1 MKRQIVI
8 VPAVVAI
15 WLSFVASRAGGEVRY
30 TVTDIGVLP
39 GYTAYVQAMGINNN
53 GQIVGYCQRSGDWKN
68 HAFLW
73 QRDTGLQDIGTL
85 GGTDAMAFSINNYGQ
100 IVGGSTNNMVFPSD
114 PKGHHFHA
122 FLWQNSSGM
131 HDILND
137 GGYKSYSTDINDN
150 GQVVGIYRGLDC
162 DGDPSAPHAFLWQN
176 GSIPMIFSP
185 GFEPSGINN
194 AGQVTGQMYRN
205 GKDRAYIWQRST
217 GLQNIGTLS
226 GDNSAGAAAINDKG
240 QVVGTSWSTT
250 KYPYTSRA
258 FLWQQNNGMQD
269 LGSLSSNGSVA
280 ALDINNSGQVVGCSI
295 NCAFIW
301 QSGTGM
307 VDLNTLIDPSAG
319 WILGSAIG
327 INDNGWIVGSG
338 TNPAGDTRAFLLT
351 PAPEPSTLLLM
362 SIAAVSLR
370 HTRRRRHT
378 HPA

>member
-85 GGTDAMAFSINNYGQ
+85 GGTDAMALGINNCGQ
-100 IVGGSTNNMVFPSD
+100 IVGGSTNNIVFPSD

-137 GGYKSYSTDINDN
+137 GGYKSYGRGINDN
-150 GQVVGIYRGLDC
+150 GQVVGVYRGLDC
-162 DGDPSAPHAFLWQN
+162 DGDPSNPYAFIWQN
-176 GSIPMIFSP
+176 GGVPQIFAP

-194 AGQVTGQMYRN
+194 AGQVAGRLSRN
-205 GKDRAYIWQRST
+205 GKWGAYIWQSST

-226 GDNSAGAAAINDKG
+226 GDNNAFTSGINDKG
-240 QVVGTSWSTT
+240 EVVGYSWSTT
-250 KYPYTSRA
+250 SYRSHA

-269 LGSLSSNGSVA
+269 LGSLSSNGCEAS
-280 ALDINNSGQVVGCSI
+280 DINNNGQIVGTSN

-307 VDLNTLIDPSAG
+307 VDLNTLVDPSSG
-319 WILGSAIG
+319 WVLNEAIG
-327 INDNGWIVGSG
+327 INDNGWIIGSG
-338 TNPAGDTRAFLLT
+338 TNPAGDIRAFLLT
-351 PAPEPSTLLLM
+351 PVPEPSTLVLM
-362 SIAAVSLR
+362 GVAAVSLR
-370 HTRRRRHT
+370 HARRQKHT
-378 HPA
+378 HPV